1 MAKIMA
7 SEGGDEDNA
16 KIMNSNFHP
25 VKNLNYATENAQ
37 LQDELANRSVD
48 SRVA

>member
-25 VKNLNYATENAQ
+25 VKNLNS
-37 LQDELANRSVD
+37 L
-48 SRVA
+48 RVLFLNQGAGGAGGVAEGAR